1 MFSEIVAFSA
11 VLVVLF
17 GATLVIQ
24 CRSKKGGAKKKGGAG
39 SKAKKPVGGKKPHH
53 GSKVS

>member
-11 VLVVLF
+11 VLVVLV
-17 GATLVIQ
+17 GSTLVIQ
-24 CRSKKGGAKKKGGAG
+24 CGSKKGGAKKKGAG
-39 SKAKKPVGGKKPHH
+39 SKAKKPASGKKPHH